1 MVGEALQ
8 RDTGNF
14 YYLNCDGFT
23 GVYIFLKTD
32 QIIHLKYIVCLL
44 YVHFMSIRLLN
55 FQITPS
61 KQNCLQNH
69 CPHGSTIFHSASEA
83 FTESLIKNVE
93 ITVAGLLLYP
103 LSS

>member
-23 GVYIFLKTD
+23 GVYVFLKTD
-32 QIIHLKYIVCLL
+32 QIIHFKYKQFIVYPF
-44 YVHFMSIRLLN
+44 YVNKVVKLSNNTSQAKLFAKSL
-55 FQITPS
+55 
-61 KQNCLQNH
+61 
-69 CPHGSTIFHSASEA
+69 PHGPAIFHSASEA
-83 FTESLIKNVE
+83 FTGSLIKNVE